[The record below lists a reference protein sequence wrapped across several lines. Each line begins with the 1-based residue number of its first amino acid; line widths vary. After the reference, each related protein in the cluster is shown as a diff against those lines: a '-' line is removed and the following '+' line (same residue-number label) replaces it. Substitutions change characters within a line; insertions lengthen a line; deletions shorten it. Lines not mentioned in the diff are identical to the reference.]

1 MIWFHF
7 EKNFLA
13 TLRVLKKNLHQSL
26 WLANH
31 LLSHSDMNPVFKA
44 ILLNASFVLN
54 FHPQK
59 LVLVLLTMYLVYL
72 HNFGKTNLTRY
83 SFLFLMYLEIH
94 YIYIYRV
101 SRLVSSDLKVPQGP
115 QLYYFLEKVPVEAI
129 LPLKSL

>member
-1 MIWFHF
+1 MIAYCSDCLPSSYWFGFTLKKTFWLHWDESF
-7 EKNFLA
+7 EKNH
-13 TLRVLKKNLHQSL
+13 HQSL

-31 LLSHSDMNPVFKA
+31 LLSHSDMNPMFKA

-101 SRLVSSDLKVPQGP
+101 SRLVSSDLKVPLGP
-115 QLYYFLEKVPVEAI
+115 LLYYF
-129 LPLKSL
+129 